1 MSIDTAGIPP
11 LERAGSAIP
20 GLDAIIHGGFFKG
33 GVYIISGAPGAGK
46 TVLGNHICFR
56 HAENGG
62 RVLYVTLL
70 AESHARMLQ
79 HIAGF
84 AFYDAEVL
92 SRSLT
97 YVSGF
102 GILQEGGLRGLLDLL
117 RREMT
122 SHRATLLVLDGF
134 AVAAAATP
142 SEQELKKFIHE
153 LQTFTAMQDCLTL
166 LLTNGFRGDYHAE
179 QTMVD
184 GLISLH
190 RQSYGNRV
198 VRELEVLKFRGSDFL
213 VGRHSFRIGAEGITI
228 FPRLE
233 ALLSHGPGDDRY
245 RAHCL
250 SMGVPELDDMLG
262 GGLPSG
268 TTTMLLGPSG
278 SGKTTLGLHFLCE
291 SSPAEPGLLFGF
303 YETPV
308 RLQKKAERLGLSL
321 ARPLEDGTLECL
333 WYQPTEQLLDDLG
346 AKLLDAV
353 RRRNVKRLFIDG
365 LDGFKQASPNPDR
378 LIHFLTALTN
388 ELGVLGVTTICSTE
402 TKVLVGPEVV
412 TPVSGLSVLADNLI
426 LLRFVE
432 LRAQLYRLLSILKV
446 RDNAFDAA
454 LREFRLTSDG
464 IKLAD
469 TFRSA
474 EDILSGAARLQD
486 LGDDGLGKDKNLR

>member
-1 MSIDTAGIPP
+1 MTKDTPGTPP
-11 LERAGSAIP
+11 LERTGSGIA
-20 GLDAIIHGGFFKG
+20 GLDAIMHGGFFKG

-46 TVLGNHICFR
+46 TVLGNHICFS
-56 HAENGG
+56 HARNGG

-84 AFYDAEVL
+84 AFYDGEAV

-142 SEQELKKFIHE
+142 SEQDLKKFIHE

-213 VGRHSFRIGAEGITI
+213 VGRHSFRIGQEGITI

-233 ALLSHGPGDDRY
+233 ALLPHAPTDDRY

-250 SMGVPELDDMLG
+250 AVGIEELDDMLG

-291 SSPAEPGLLFGF
+291 ASPAEPALLFGF

-321 ARPLEDGTLECL
+321 SRPLEDGTLECL

-346 AKLLDAV
+346 AQLLEAV
-353 RRRNVKRLFIDG
+353 RRRGVRRLFIDG
-365 LDGFKQASPNPDR
+365 LDGFKQAAPNPDR

-388 ELGVLGVTTICSTE
+388 ELGALGVTTICSAE

-412 TPVSGLSVLADNLI
+412 TPVHGLSVLADNLI

-474 EDILSGAARLQD
+474 EDILSGTARLQD
-486 LGDDGLGKDKNLR
+486 LADDGLGKDTNLR